1 LIEIEKESLHTMQ
14 RFTTTKTLTVFFS
27 CAFLLLSSTSISA
40 LPDDKMSPKDLI
52 AKHLEA
58 IGTSQARSA
67 ITSRVA
73 MGTTKVTFRSG
84 GVTYGEGRVVL
95 ASDGVKNLVGMV
107 FNSSEYPHE
116 KVGFDGKEV
125 SIGYIKPGIRSSL
138 GRFVEGNKQIFSQ
151 GLFAGALSSSWPLL
165 DPEVRQAKLEFG
177 GTKKVEGKEAYVLR
191 YYPQKGSDV
200 KMTLFFDKENFRHI
214 RSEYYQTIAQRQ
226 GGASGGLIGSTGDSR
241 GAGSAGQLESRYT
254 LTEDFS
260 DFKTES
266 GLTLPHSYK
275 IQLWIENAQGSV
287 RNIWEVTLS
296 QFGFNQKFD
305 EGAFDVNKPNG

>member
-1 LIEIEKESLHTMQ
+1 LKLKKEFLHTMQ
-14 RFTTTKTLTVFFS
+14 GFTTTRTLTALFS
-27 CAFLLLSSTSISA
+27 LAFLLLSSSTLSA

-58 IGTSQARSA
+58 IGTNEARSA

-84 GVTYGEGRVVL
+84 GVTYGQGKVVL

-107 FNSSEYPHE
+107 FNSVEYPHE
-116 KVGFDGKEV
+116 KLGYDGKEV
-125 SIGYIKPGIRSSL
+125 SIGYLKPGVRSSL
-138 GRFVEGNKQIFSQ
+138 GRFVETNKQIFTQ
-151 GLFAGALSSSWPLL
+151 GLFAGVLSSSWPLL
-165 DPEVRQAKLEFG
+165 DPAVRQAKVEFG

-214 RSEYYQTIAQRQ
+214 RTEYYLTIAQRQ
-226 GGASGGLIGSTGDSR
+226 GGAVGGAIGSVGDSR
-241 GAGSAGQLESRYT
+241 GAASSGQAETRYT
-254 LTEDFS
+254 LIEDFN

-275 IQLWIENAQGSV
+275 IQFWSETAQGNT
-287 RNIWEVTLS
+287 RNTWEVTLE

-305 EGAFDVNKPNG
+305 EGAFDVNKSNG